1 MGWNADVRVDG
12 KAYNLMGT
20 PLSLRNFINAI
31 QTNVIYTPTRTPYSL
46 KAGPIDVNITLLS
59 PIEVRLFLLFSRSC
73 LWYLL

>member
-31 QTNVIYTPTRTPYSL
+31 QTNVIYTPTRTSYSL
-46 KAGPIDVNITLLS
+46 KAGPVDVNITFLS
-59 PIEVRLFLLFSRSC
+59 PIEVHLFLLFSRSC
-73 LWYLL
+73 L